1 MSTVPGRTSGLGT
14 SAIDNTSGPPS
25 SLKTM
30 ALTASLLAAKCAPT
44 DRRAQVSNPLHP
56 RTRPSRSHRAG
67 RLTPTPSSCRLRA
80 FHDGAS
86 RGCPRVPPDADR
98 AVLRRAGLADLL
110 HPGAHAR
117 AVVYPSRPLRAA
129 RQLDRVQRQGHRPE
143 LRRHMVHHLQDR
155 KSTRLNSS
163 HSQISYAVF
172 CLKKK
177 KRDLD
182 VAVAEPSVGML
193 TRTC

>member
-1 MSTVPGRTSGLGT
+1 MSTIPGRTSGLGT

-56 RTRPSRSHRAG
+56 RTRPSRSRRAG
-67 RLTPTPSSCRLRA
+67 RLTPPPSSCRLRA

-98 AVLRRAGLADLL
+98 AVLGPAGLAGLL
-110 HPGAHAR
+110 SPPPPPR
-117 AVVYPSRPLRAA
+117 AVGHPSP
-129 RQLDRVQRQGHRPE
+129 P
-143 LRRHMVHHLQDR
+143 
-155 KSTRLNSS
+155 
-163 HSQISYAVF
+163 
-172 CLKKK
+172 
-177 KRDLD
+177 
-182 VAVAEPSVGML
+182 
-193 TRTC
+193 